1 MVAAAGTVGVEVD
14 AFDSLLREPLPGRRV
29 LAERT
34 GRRDMVGGD
43 RVAEDQQRPRAAQVA
58 GKLCWQFE
66 ERRAGGGGRGRAGG
80 GDAAAWAEDLA
91 RRWPL
96 VIDPGSG
103 LIDRGV
109 LFTTDPSQAAM
120 VASVL
125 LVGDSLAGLQ
135 RAV

>member
-1 MVAAAGTVGVEVD
+1 MPTARSLRAAGHAD
-14 AFDSLLREPLPGRRV
+14 P
-29 LAERT
+29 
-34 GRRDMVGGD
+34 
-43 RVAEDQQRPRAAQVA
+43 
-58 GKLCWQFE
+58 
-66 ERRAGGGGRGRAGG
+66 
-80 GDAAAWAEDLA
+80 AAWAEDLA
-91 RRWPL
+91 QRWPL